1 MFLRCAES
9 VGADARPGVVAADE
23 MQKYSDTV
31 IIQNPCEAM
40 CGLGEGC
47 VLIVFKKYFY
57 QEKRIILMVYFLY
70 GYVGCCY
77 IY

>member
-9 VGADARPGVVAADE
+9 VGADVRPGVVAADE
-23 MQKYSDTV
+23 MQKYTDTDTV

-47 VLIVFKKYFY
+47 VLVVF
-57 QEKRIILMVYFLY
+57 
-70 GYVGCCY
+70 
-77 IY
+77 